1 MRVGIKSVPFFKNR
15 CHYRLYIVLSRFIKK
30 AALETKAALEELK
43 DRVLKELYWTWGIQE
58 DY

>member
-1 MRVGIKSVPFFKNR
+1 MPLHAI
-15 CHYRLYIVLSRFIKK
+15 YIVLSRFIKK